1 MGEHDQ
7 HRQRIYNRFLREGLM
22 GFEEHNAME
31 FLLFLAH
38 ARGDTNSL
46 ARRVIRTFGSLSAA
60 LDAPYEELV
69 QVPGIGPSSAAV
81 LKFIP
86 QMCAYYLENKR
97 DARCPLDSPVAAAE
111 FLMPHFFA
119 KTVEEFYIAA
129 LDDRRALLR
138 FERLSYG
145 TANTTSV
152 STAQVVEFAV
162 RWRATGVILAHNH
175 PRGVPLPSN
184 SDLAVTKSLVQA
196 LSVVNIELVDH
207 FIFCDADYLSFAD
220 SNYMDSVKGY
230 KSAASHGTL

>member
-7 HRQRIYNRFLREGLM
+7 HRKRVYNRFLREGLM

-46 ARRVIRTFGSLSAA
+46 AHRVIRTFGSLFAA
-60 LDAPYEELV
+60 LDAPYEELIK
-69 QVPGIGPSSAAV
+69 VPGIGPSSAAV

-86 QMCAYYLENKR
+86 QMCAYYLEN
-97 DARCPLDSPVAAAE
+97 SPAAAAD
-111 FLMPHFFA
+111 FLMPYFFA
-119 KTVEEFYIAA
+119 TTAEEFYVAA
-129 LDDRRALLR
+129 LDDRRTLLR

-152 STAQVVEFAV
+152 SAAQVVEFAV

-184 SDLAVTKSLVQA
+184 SDLAVTKNLLQA

-207 FIFCDADYLSFAD
+207 FIFCDADYLSFAG

-230 KSAASHGTL
+230 KGAAPHGTL

>member
-7 HRQRIYNRFLREGLM
+7 HRQRVYNRFLREGLM

-46 ARRVIRTFGSLSAA
+46 AHRVIRTFGSLSAA

-97 DARCPLDSPVAAAE
+97 DARRPLDSPSAAAE
-111 FLMPHFFA
+111 FLMPYFFA
-119 KTVEEFYIAA
+119 KTAEEFYVAA
-129 LDDRRALLR
+129 LDDRR
-138 FERLSYG
+138 
-145 TANTTSV
+145 
-152 STAQVVEFAV
+152 
-162 RWRATGVILAHNH
+162 
-175 PRGVPLPSN
+175 
-184 SDLAVTKSLVQA
+184 DKK
-196 LSVVNIELVDH
+196 
-207 FIFCDADYLSFAD
+207 C
-220 SNYMDSVKGY
+220 
-230 KSAASHGTL
+230 

>member
-7 HRQRIYNRFLREGLM
+7 HRQRVYNRFLREGLM
-22 GFEEHNAME
+22 GFEEHNARK

-46 ARRVIRTFGSLSAA
+46 AHRVIRTFGSLSAA

-97 DARCPLDSPVAAAE
+97 DARRPLDSPAAAAE
-111 FLMPHFFA
+111 FLMPYFFA
-119 KTVEEFYIAA
+119 KTAEEFYVAA

-152 STAQVVEFAV
+152 SAAQVVEFAV

-175 PRGVPLPSN
+175 PRGVPLPSS
-184 SDLAVTKSLVQA
+184 SDLAVTKSLLQA

-207 FIFCDADYLSFAD
+207 FIFCDADYLSFAA

-230 KSAASHGTL
+230 KGAALHGTL

>member
-1 MGEHDQ
+1 MDEHDQ
-7 HRQRIYNRFLREGLM
+7 HRKRVYNRFLREGLM

-38 ARGDTNSL
+38 VRGDTNSL
-46 ARRVIRTFGSLSAA
+46 AHRVIRTFGSLSAA
-60 LDAPYEELV
+60 LDAPYEELIK
-69 QVPGIGPSSAAV
+69 VPGIGPSSAAV

-97 DARCPLDSPVAAAE
+97 DARQPLNSPAAAAE
-111 FLMPHFFA
+111 FLMPYFFA
-119 KTVEEFYIAA
+119 KTAEEFYVAA
-129 LDDRRALLR
+129 LDDRRTLLR

-152 STAQVVEFAV
+152 SAAQVVEFAV

-184 SDLAVTKSLVQA
+184 SDLAVTKNLLQA
-196 LSVVNIELVDH
+196 LSVVNIELVDD
-207 FIFCDADYLSFAD
+207 FIF
-220 SNYMDSVKGY
+220 
-230 KSAASHGTL
+230 